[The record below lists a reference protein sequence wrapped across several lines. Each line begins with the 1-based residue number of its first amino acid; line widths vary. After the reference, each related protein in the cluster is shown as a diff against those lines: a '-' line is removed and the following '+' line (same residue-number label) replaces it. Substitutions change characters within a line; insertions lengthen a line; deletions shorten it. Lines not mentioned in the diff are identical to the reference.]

1 MIITLL
7 IGVLAFVFVAAAMA
21 PMESMSWWA
30 GWGPSTSNK
39 ESLTA
44 DDATSTAAQAGAE
57 AEADLYVVYLS
68 GIGAISGVSIP
79 EEEMPLLEGLA
90 ERVPNAKVI
99 HDVFPYSVTNNGLT
113 GQRAFAGLWRWIE
126 KLRFKNPNTLLG
138 FIINGRNTF
147 QVFVS
152 ADKRY
157 GPVYNLGIA
166 QEIAAGLLRHGYR
179 LQSHKPVVL
188 LGWSGGGQ
196 ISIGSAAYLSALG
209 APIYVVSLGGLLSDD
224 VGLDYVTHLGHFYG
238 DKDIVQ
244 GMGPYL
250 FPGRW
255 KSAVTSTWN
264 RAKAAGKFTFVDL
277 GPYVHNGKGNYFDY
291 KTLLPDDTRSF
302 GEKTLET
309 IVTFL
314 VDEGLAKPAAPAQQH
329 APCQ

>member
-21 PMESMSWWA
+21 PMESLSWWA
-30 GWGPSTSNK
+30 GWGPSTAHQA
-39 ESLTA
+39 SLTTA
-44 DDATSTAAQAGAE
+44 DAAAAEAQAE
-57 AEADLYVVYLS
+57 VKAEADLYIVYLS

-79 EEEMPLLEGLA
+79 EEELPLVDGLA
-90 ERVPNAKVI
+90 ARVPNAKVI

-113 GQRAFAGLWRWIE
+113 GQRGFAAIWRWIE

-138 FIINGRNTF
+138 FIINARNTF

-157 GPVYNLGIA
+157 GPVYNLGVA

-179 LQSHKPVVL
+179 LENPKPIIL

-196 ISIGSAAYLSALG
+196 ISIGAAAYLAALR
-209 APIYVVSLGGLLSDD
+209 APIYIVSLGGLLSDD

-238 DKDIVQ
+238 DKDVVQ

-255 KSAVTSTWN
+255 PSALTSPWN
-264 RAKAAGKFTFVDL
+264 RAKAAGKFTFIDL
-277 GPYVHNGKGNYFDY
+277 GPYMHNGKGNYFDF
-291 KTLLPDDTRSF
+291 KTILPNDTRSY
-302 GEKTLET
+302 GEKTLEM

-314 VDEGLAKPAAPAQQH
+314 VDEKLAKTGE
-329 APCQ
+329 